1 MSNYKNWYIQ
11 KEGVCIMKKSRLE
24 SLNSDIF
31 NSLNPGEDA
40 HFVAGDNNT
49 FQVTSVV
56 TGYSP
61 TIQDGPADA
70 PDVSIDPNFPFP
82 PIG

>member
-1 MSNYKNWYIQ
+1 
-11 KEGVCIMKKSRLE
+11 MKKSRLE
-24 SLNSDIF
+24 SLNSGMF

-40 HFVAGDNNT
+40 RFVAGDNT
-49 FQVTSVV
+49 FQVTSFV

-61 TIQDGPADA
+61 TIQDGPSDT
-70 PDVSIDPNFPFP
+70 PDIAIDPNFPFP

>member
-1 MSNYKNWYIQ
+1 
-11 KEGVCIMKKSRLE
+11 MKKSRLE
-24 SLNSDIF
+24 SLNSGIF

-40 HFVAGDNNT
+40 RFVAGDNT
-49 FQVTSVV
+49 FQVTSIV

-61 TIQDGPADA
+61 IIQDGPADI
-70 PDVSIDPNFPFP
+70 PDIEIDPAFPFP